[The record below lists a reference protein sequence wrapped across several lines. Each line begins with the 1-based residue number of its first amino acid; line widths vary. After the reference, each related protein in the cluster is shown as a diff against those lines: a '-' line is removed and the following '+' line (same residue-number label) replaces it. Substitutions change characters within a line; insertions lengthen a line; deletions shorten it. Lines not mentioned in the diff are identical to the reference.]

1 MFLKSSQYSQENSK
15 AFLTF
20 AGGWGGGGGGIK
32 MENYQKENQKNIFR
46 QCEKTSEYFILSE
59 DTVLKGK
66 LNYLCSTVYY
76 LLRFSFAFDERE
88 AY

>member
-1 MFLKSSQYSQENSK
+1 MFLTISQSSHENSK

-20 AGGWGGGGGGIK
+20 ARGIK